1 MAAGPGSQQGDAIP
15 PAPQELATA
24 HALAR
29 RTINGSG
36 VCLYFTKN
44 SHKRYEIVNHAC
56 ESIRSMEPTAK
67 DNRTR
72 CARINVMRKRRG
84 LCIGAAARIPMQARQ
99 EKQSKRVYI
108 SLASLRPTL
117 SLFLAQTN

>member
-1 MAAGPGSQQGDAIP
+1 MAAGPGSQEDAIP

-29 RTINGSG
+29 RISNGSG